1 MNGKRSEGWVYIK
14 SKILKEAAFH
24 PGSQRVYTEDK
35 VLHTMNE
42 IRILDAAEEKAAPDL
57 HLVKNIFEG

>member
-1 MNGKRSEGWVYIK
+1 M
-14 SKILKEAAFH
+14 EAAFH

-35 VLHTMNE
+35 VLYTMNE

-57 HLVKNIFEG
+57 HLVKNIFEGELIEIKKE